1 MISRVFVIAL
11 TIGLF
16 FSGCQE
22 KPQES
27 EKEQITV
34 SDTPPVGE
42 EQQVKEESKKEETNK
57 SQKISTAS
65 MAASIEDMVQE
76 SNAIFLKTTNGKK
89 IKLISTENGI
99 KFPDYPDKIIL
110 LDFFATWCPP
120 CRAAIP
126 HLISL
131 QNKYKKD
138 VQVIAILMEEN
149 KDNSELESFIEKH
162 KLIFP
167 VSNSRENFILS
178 QALGGI
184 RSLPTM
190 VMYDKNGNYHT
201 HYVGV
206 APEEMIDADI
216 QKALKK

>member
-1 MISRVFVIAL
+1 MISRVFVIAF

-16 FSGCQE
+16 FNGCQD
-22 KPQES
+22 KTQPS
-27 EKEQITV
+27 
-34 SDTPPVGE
+34 GE
-42 EQQVKEESKKEETNK
+42 EQIVVEETPIKQEPQVREEPKKEETNK

-76 SNAIFLKTTNGKK
+76 SNAIFLKTTTGEK

-99 KFPDYPDKIIL
+99 KFPDYPDKIVL

-126 HLISL
+126 HLNSL
-131 QNKYKKD
+131 QAKYKD
-138 VQVIAILMEEN
+138 TIQVIAILMEEN
-149 KDNSELESFIEKH
+149 KENSEIERFITKH
-162 KLIFP
+162 KLSFP
-167 VSNSRENFILS
+167 VSNSKENFILS

-190 VMYDKNGNYHT
+190 VMYDKKGNYHT